1 MNCLL
6 RCKCGAVR
14 GQLSHA
20 EQGIRGVCYCKD
32 CRAYASHLGVLSH
45 THDALGGADFVATL
59 AKHVTLSDGLQHLAC
74 LSLSSNGLI
83 RWYARCCG
91 TPIGNTPRSW
101 KLPYL
106 GLVRACLDSEPG
118 AYERSFGDVRMRTN
132 TASAKQAP
140 PRLALKTM
148 STLAGFIPRL
158 VAGSVTGAY
167 KATPFFT
174 SAGVPV
180 VTPTVLSK
188 EERERAYA
196 AA

>member
-1 MNCLL
+1 MSYLL
-6 RCKCGAVR
+6 GCKCGAVR
-14 GQLSHA
+14 GQISHA
-20 EQGIRGVCYCKD
+20 ERAIRGVCYCKD
-32 CRAYASHLGVLSH
+32 CRAYASHLGIQSL

-59 AKHVTLSDGLQHLAC
+59 AKYVTLSDGLQHLAC
-74 LSLSSNGLI
+74 LSLSSSGLM
-83 RWYARCCG
+83 RWYAKCCD
-91 TPIGNTPRSW
+91 TPIGNTPRNW
-101 KLPYL
+101 KVAYV
-106 GLVRACLDSEPG
+106 GSVRTCLDSEPG
-118 AYERSFGDVRMRTN
+118 AYERSFGDVQMRTN

-140 PRLALKTM
+140 PGLALKTI

-174 SAGVPV
+174 SAGTPV
-180 VTPTVLSK
+180 ATPTVLSR